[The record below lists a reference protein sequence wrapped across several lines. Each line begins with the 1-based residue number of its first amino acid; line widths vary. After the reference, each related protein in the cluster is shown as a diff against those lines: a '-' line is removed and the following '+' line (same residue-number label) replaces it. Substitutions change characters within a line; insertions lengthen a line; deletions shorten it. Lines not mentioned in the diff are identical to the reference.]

1 MNRGAINHNRTI
13 RFIKMMLDADD
24 NMQDFQ
30 TFLNR
35 IDDPAKRER
44 MGNIL
49 NFIKSEFPRLKEQ
62 IRWNQPMF
70 TDHGTF
76 IIAFSMA
83 KNHISVA
90 PEAEAINLFEKDIIN
105 AGYSCTKGLFRIKLA
120 DTIDYGLLRKVVAYN
135 IKSKKESAKFWRE

>member
-1 MNRGAINHNRTI
+1 
-13 RFIKMMLDADD
+13 MMLDADD

-62 IRWNQPMF
+62 IRRNQPMF

-76 IIAFSMA
+76 IIAFSMS
-83 KNHISVA
+83 KNHIAVA
-90 PEAEAINLFEKDIIN
+90 PEEVVIGHFEKDIGK
-105 AGYSCTKGLFRIKLA
+105 AGYSYTKGLFRIKWT
-120 DTIDYGLLRKVVAYN
+120 DKVDFELLRKIVAYN
-135 IKSKKESAKFWRE
+135 IESKKDMVKFWR